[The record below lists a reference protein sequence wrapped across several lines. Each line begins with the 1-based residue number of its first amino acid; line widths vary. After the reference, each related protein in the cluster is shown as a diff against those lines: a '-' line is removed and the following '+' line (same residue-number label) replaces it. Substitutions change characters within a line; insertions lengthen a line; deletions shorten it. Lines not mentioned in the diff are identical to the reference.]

1 MITYTF
7 NTEKNIFDTVFSEMI
22 EPVEILKYMQNVNI
36 NKDLPQKLN
45 VIIDV
50 RTADFNF
57 EPIAL
62 QSIVRENFRMNKA
75 FEMINNAILAN
86 DPHDV
91 TLVMFQ
97 HYTLGSDKYHVKI
110 FTDREK
116 AEKWLVT
123 GNW

>member
-7 NTEKNIFDTVFSEMI
+7 DTEKNIFDTVFSGMI
-22 EPVEILKYMQNVNI
+22 EPVEILNYMQYVNN
-36 NKDLPQKLN
+36 NKELPQKLN
-45 VIIDV
+45 AIIDV
-50 RTADFNF
+50 RNADYNF
-57 EPIAL
+57 EPIVL
-62 QSIVRENFRMNKA
+62 QSIVRANFRMNKA

-116 AEKWLVT
+116 AEKWL
-123 GNW
+123 GEFK

>member
-7 NTEKNIFDTVFSEMI
+7 NTEKKIFDTVFSGMI
-22 EPVEILKYMQNVNI
+22 EATEILKYMQYVND

-45 VIIDV
+45 AIIDV

-57 EPIAL
+57 EPIVM
-62 QSIVRENFRMNKA
+62 QNIVRANFRMNKA
-75 FEMINNAILAN
+75 FHIINNAILTN

-97 HYTLGSDKYHVKI
+97 HYTIGSEKYHVEI
-110 FTDREK
+110 FTEREK
-116 AEKWLVT
+116 AEKWIRSFK
-123 GNW
+123 